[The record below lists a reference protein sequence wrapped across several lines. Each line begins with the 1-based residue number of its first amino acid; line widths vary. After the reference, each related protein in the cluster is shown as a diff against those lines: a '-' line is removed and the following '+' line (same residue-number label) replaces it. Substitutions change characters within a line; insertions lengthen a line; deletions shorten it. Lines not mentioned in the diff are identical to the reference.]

1 MHCSL
6 LFCFSSCCY
15 SSTKTITITILEI
28 DLISTGVTETLSKTT
43 AWRHRKKSLKKSRGL
58 LPRHKGYQPPKRSG
72 WPTHAGN
79 VSSRCPKKM
88 ATLSILA
95 KPTAPTNLAKFRERN
110 GSPKRPRS
118 GRRRKLPP
126 VKQEYNSLHEM

>member
-43 AWRHRKKSLKKSRGL
+43 AWRHRKKKFEEEQRAAAKAEGLPTSKKVRMAYTC
-58 LPRHKGYQPPKRSG
+58 RKCKQPMSKENGHSQYFG
-72 WPTHAGN
+72 QTY
-79 VSSRCPKKM
+79 CP
-88 ATLSILA
+88 
-95 KPTAPTNLAKFRERN
+95 KFRERN